1 MGKRQRARER
11 SQFVSPLLAEYAK
24 RVKAAVEAVGDVPPG
39 TYGITLDSLVE
50 QRDEAIRVAEAVAE
64 VAPPDPTPEE
74 MLATAV
80 EWADR
85 CGFALG
91 AKVWRKRDGKEARV
105 IDIKFSP
112 DGWPTYLVQYENAKR
127 EKHAVP
133 AAYEKLSG
141 RRVYF
146 PVDVATGRFILPE

>member
-11 SQFVSPLLAEYAK
+11 AAGAFVSPLLAEYATRIK
-24 RVKAAVEAVGDVPPG
+24 DYADGKTEHAASIEQILAQEA
-39 TYGITLDSLVE
+39 
-50 QRDEAIRVAEAVAE
+50 EAIRVATGAAV

-80 EWADR
+80 DWADR
-85 CGFALG
+85 CSFALG

-105 IDIKFSP
+105 IDIKFKN
-112 DGWPTYLVQYENAKR
+112 GWPSYLVQYENASR
-127 EKHAVP
+127 ERHEVP

-141 RRVYF
+141 KRVYF
-146 PVDVATGRFILPE
+146 PVDVNTGRAITG